1 MLLSVLCMSELFGNL
16 IENGD
21 FEQGETLWRVRNNNG
36 QIDEKIFSQGKRSL
50 KIESHSDD
58 PSRVYYAKLIEV
70 KPNTN
75 YKLSVWI
82 KSEGAE
88 NAEIR
93 LISLDKDKKYMP
105 GKEIGLLTFRGDRE
119 WEKLEVNLNSGDAV
133 FFRLLCKSFGK
144 GIVWFD
150 DIIMEEGK
158 FIQDKNL
165 LRNSSFNFQG
175 NPGQPD
181 FWTSFPYCQQIDNIH
196 FNRWHVDP
204 AISSPVPGA
213 SVVKVKGQRSFLSS
227 YSNGMAEG
235 EYCFSVF
242 LKSMEGKVPA
252 RLIISVNKRNVEVPR
267 KNVEIDTEWKRYYV
281 SGKMHGGRY
290 GASIY
295 FPEDKEILIAA
306 PMIHAGT
313 EPVAWAQAD
322 FDKNFVPLFATES
335 ISSKEIDRPTINS
348 AIVTVAPEIDGKLDD
363 DCWKNSEKISLR
375 NIRAWQDKTN
385 FPTYAMMCRDD
396 DNIYVAFICEA
407 SAEELKKPEISLPRD
422 SSDIF
427 SNDAVEL
434 FIANSYNDSQ
444 YIHLATDSSGNMYDE
459 QGRSSR
465 WDCDWKVAVSRNE
478 KHWIAELSIPLD
490 AFRGYDKNTWLVNF
504 CRTGVNKP
512 VMEAYCWSDPKG
524 FHNPERFGYLSGMR
538 PVTSEVA
545 IKKAFLVK
553 DDSGNYQ
560 FQCTFNE
567 NFKAKLNDMFFS
579 VSEKGTTLFKKE
591 TKLSKGNEIN
601 IAIPAEF
608 SSLLPGTRIH
618 FKTGAGEDSW
628 NFSDLMSPL
637 ASYDPSLDVYPE
649 LSFYT
654 EKDSKAEIR
663 VETNSDAYDSISFAL
678 ANSAGKHFVQTEKTT
693 AGKRRYLFSIPV
705 DKLNNGNYRIVV
717 EASKNGQIV
726 NRNSSRDIIKLPF
739 QKGMVRMNHFK
750 RCLVNESEKF
760 IPRTYYRAGNH
771 CELNENEFRL
781 ANKELFN
788 VVKVNTERFVRKA
801 VLEESDWQHYRDY
814 LSQCYSNGFKVLFD
828 PVDVVRKL
836 RGSDNIKMTLKEGLA
851 QHDMMVSKL
860 KSPAILAWVVLHE
873 PEKHL
878 LGGENEYE
886 LTLSYES
893 IKKIDPYHPVTGI
906 YTPQGVSSTGEP
918 IGTMAALDFLMVDIY
933 PFRTGETNPLMHF
946 AREIEKLNKSAR
958 NLHLPSGVVLQ
969 AFLFDRTASREP
981 NGVEWQNMVY
991 QSLIQGTR
999 VFMHFI
1005 GVPQAE
1011 GLWNKM
1017 LETNR
1022 QLQQL
1027 EGILLAEDTEE
1038 IVSGWYNDDILY
1050 AVWRKGSSAYLML
1063 ANIRYRHREFSINIE
1078 SILKQKVKS
1087 VNGMFGSPNVP
1098 ISSGSLKF
1106 KMTPAESALYRLEL
1120 K

>member
-1 MLLSVLCMSELFGNL
+1 MSELFGNL

-21 FEQGETLWRVRNNNG
+21 FEAGGTNWALRNNNG

-50 KIESHSDD
+50 KIESHSDK
-58 PSRVYYAKLIEV
+58 PSRVYNTKVIKV

-82 KSEGAE
+82 KSQGAE

-93 LISLDKDKKYMP
+93 LISLDKDKKYMT
-105 GKEIGLLTFRGDRE
+105 GKEISLLSFRGDRE

-133 FFRLLCKSFGK
+133 FFKLLCKSFGK

-165 LRNSSFNFQG
+165 LRNSSFHFQG

-181 FWTSFPYCQQIDNIH
+181 FWTSFPYCQQIDNAH
-196 FNRWHVDP
+196 FNRWYVDP
-204 AISSPVPGA
+204 AISSPVPGT
-213 SVVKVKGQRSFLSS
+213 SVVKVKGQRNFLSS
-227 YSNGMAEG
+227 FSNGMAEG

-242 LKSMEGKVPA
+242 LKSMEGKVPV
-252 RLIISVNKRNVEVPR
+252 RLIISIDK
-267 KNVEIDTEWKRYYV
+267 KNAVAPTKSVEIDTEWKRYYV
-281 SGKMHGGRY
+281 SGKMHGGKY

-295 FPEDKEILIAA
+295 FPGDKEILIAA

-313 EPVAWAQAD
+313 EPIPWAQAD
-322 FDKNFVPLFATES
+322 YDKNFVPLFATES
-335 ISSKEIDRPTINS
+335 ISNKEIDRKVINCAVS
-348 AIVTVAPEIDGKLDD
+348 TVAPEINGKLDD

-385 FPTYAMMCRDD
+385 FPTYVMMCRDD

-407 SAEELKKPEISLPRD
+407 PAEELKKPEISLSRD

-434 FIANSYNDSQ
+434 FVANSYNDSQ

-465 WDCDWKVAVSRNE
+465 WNCDWNVAVSRNK

-512 VMEAYCWSDPKG
+512 IMEAYCWADPKG
-524 FHNPERFGYLSGMR
+524 FHNPERFGYLRGMR

-553 DDSGNYQ
+553 DESGNYQ
-560 FQCTFNE
+560 FRCTFNE
-567 NFKAKLNDMFFS
+567 NFKTKLNDMFFS

-591 TKLSKGNEIN
+591 TKLCKGNEIS

-608 SSLLPGTRIH
+608 SPLLPGAEIH
-618 FKTGAGEDSW
+618 FKTGAGEDNW

-654 EKDSKAEIR
+654 EKDSKAKIR
-663 VETNSDAYDSISFAL
+663 METNSDAYDSISFAL
-678 ANSAGKHFVQTEKTT
+678 VNSAGKHFVQTEKTI
-693 AGKRRYLFSIPV
+693 AGKRRYLFSVPV
-705 DKLNNGNYRIVV
+705 EKLNNGSYQIVV
-717 EASKNGQIV
+717 EASRNGQIV
-726 NRNSSRDIIKLPF
+726 NRNDSREIIKLPF

-750 RCLVNESEKF
+750 RCLVNESNNY
-760 IPRTYYRAGNH
+760 IPRIYYSHGNGS
-771 CELNENEFRL
+771 ELNSKEFSL
-781 ANKELFN
+781 VKEELFN
-788 VVKVNTERFVRKA
+788 SVKMNTQK
-801 VLEESDWQHYRDY
+801 LLHKKIIDKSDWSYYRNY
-814 LSQCYSNGFKVLFD
+814 LRQCHDNEFKVLVD

-836 RGSDNIKMTLKEGLA
+836 RVSDNIKMTLKEALA
-851 QHDMMVSKL
+851 QHDVMVSEL
-860 KSPAILAWVVLHE
+860 KSPAILAWSVLHE
-873 PEKHL
+873 PEKSL

-906 YTPQGVSSTGEP
+906 YTPQGISSNGEP
-918 IGTMAALDFLMVDIY
+918 MGTMAALDFLMEDIY
-933 PFRTGETNPLMHF
+933 PFRIDASNPLMDF
-946 AREIEKLNKSAR
+946 ARNVEKLNKAAR
-958 NLHLPSGVVLQ
+958 NLHLPTGVMLQ
-969 AFLFDRTASREP
+969 AFLFDRRSSREP
-981 NGVEWQNMVY
+981 NGIEWQNMVY

-999 VFMHFI
+999 VFSHFI

-1017 LETNR
+1017 RETNR

-1038 IVSGWYNDDILY
+1038 VVSGWYNDDVLY
-1050 AVWRKGSSAYLML
+1050 AVWQQGRSAYLML

-1078 SILKQKVKS
+1078 NILKQKVKS

-1098 ISSGSLKF
+1098 LSSGSLKF

-1120 K
+1120 